1 MRGAGGASLA
11 LPQAVDADP
20 RRARVH
26 AALLADRRP
35 LWPSGPLALPHVP
48 WTPGFAR
55 AVHGAWRRG
64 QVVLG
69 FERAEA
75 VLASERAGLAL
86 LRARGQRLGTR
97 VSRLLLLA
105 RDGSSRL
112 ARQVERLAREHGARL
127 LVLAVDV
134 TAAELASVVGAEGR
148 RVKLVLVTHRQAVA
162 AVLLGLA

>member
-1 MRGAGGASLA
+1 
-11 LPQAVDADP
+11 
-20 RRARVH
+20 
-26 AALLADRRP
+26 
-35 LWPSGPLALPHVP
+35 
-48 WTPGFAR
+48 
-55 AVHGAWRRG
+55 
-64 QVVLG
+64 VLG

-97 VSRLLLLA
+97 VSRLLLFA
-105 RDGSSRL
+105 RDASSRL

-127 LVLAVDV
+127 LVLAVNV

-148 RVKLVLVTHRQAVA
+148 QVKLVLVTHRQAVA